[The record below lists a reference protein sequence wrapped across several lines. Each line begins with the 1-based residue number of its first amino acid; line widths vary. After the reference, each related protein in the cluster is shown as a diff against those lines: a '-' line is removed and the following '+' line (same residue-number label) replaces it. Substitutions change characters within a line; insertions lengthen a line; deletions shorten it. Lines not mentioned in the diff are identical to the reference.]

1 MPDFAKNCKGCSLL
15 LVLGDAIKGWKRSR
29 FLMFFTDKDLLAR
42 SAFLGLLLLSPFA
55 LFAQRGPGGH
65 VGGGTAGGTGMGS
78 NGSPTGLDIKD
89 DLRGF
94 HDVLAVQATK
104 EQAAAYAAMMKTTS
118 VADTDL
124 TALEAQLRKAN
135 ESNPSATAALA
146 SFDKQSQDD
155 LGGALSLSKKFLES
169 FSEPQKTGLK
179 EISKRLA
186 RVDSELAQEI
196 NALDL
201 PAGTGS
207 SGNQILASV
216 QNLHHALTNFQR
228 AELDLGE
235 EMSIPA
241 ASNGQGFTYNLA
253 PAKNAVNIGGQAMT
267 VTTSGT
273 ISKTTSEKSDNTFA
287 VELSDDLSDVQF
299 DITDILRS
307 HLDTSDRCGER
318 VDIQTA
324 ELTPRNPAAVV
335 VAQLHFER
343 WTCSP
348 IFGQGGMNE
357 IVEGNG
363 TIEIQL
369 TPAVAPDGT
378 MKLAAQIGQ
387 VQAQDLIGDL
397 LRSGSLGQTIR
408 DKTAQAFVSIMRQST
423 DFKNALPSGVR
434 NYAVLRHAEFQGTG
448 AGRLVVRLNGEIN
461 VPNEQLSVVTSELQ
475 HATQEPVPGP
485 LLTRPATPQQTVER

>member
-1 MPDFAKNCKGCSLL
+1 MRKVLMFLTDKSLL
-15 LVLGDAIKGWKRSR
+15 AI
-29 FLMFFTDKDLLAR
+29 A
-42 SAFLGLLLLSPFA
+42 AFLALLLLSPSAVFS
-55 LFAQRGPGGH
+55 QRGPGGH
-65 VGGGTAGGTGMGS
+65 IGGGTAGGTGMGS
-78 NGSPTGLDIKD
+78 NGSPTGLDVKD
-89 DLRGF
+89 DLQGF

-104 EQAAAYAAMMKTTS
+104 EQAAAYAAMMKSTS
-118 VADTDL
+118 AADCDL
-124 TALEAQLRKAN
+124 TALEEQLRKAR
-135 ESNPSATAALA
+135 ESNPSALA
-146 SFDKQSQDD
+146 TSDKQSQDD
-155 LGGALSLSKKFLES
+155 LGGALSLNKKFLES

-186 RVDSELAQEI
+186 RVNSELALQTH
-196 NALDL
+196 ALDL
-201 PAGTGS
+201 PTRMGS
-207 SGNQILASV
+207 FNTQILASV

-235 EMSIPA
+235 EMSIPSA
-241 ASNGQGFTYNLA
+241 ANGQGFAYNLA
-253 PAKNAVNIGGQAMT
+253 PAKNTVNFGGQAMT
-267 VTTSGT
+267 VTTSGI

-287 VELSDDLSDVQF
+287 VELSDDLSDVQI

-318 VDIQTA
+318 IDIQTA
-324 ELTPRNPAAVV
+324 ELTPRNPAAMV

-348 IFGQGGMNE
+348 IFGQGGMSE

-378 MKLAAQIGQ
+378 MKLVTQIGQ
-387 VQAQDLIGDL
+387 VQAQGLIGDL

-408 DKTAQAFVSIMRQST
+408 DKTAEVFVSIMRQST

-434 NYAVLRHAEFQGTG
+434 NYAILRHAEFQGTG
-448 AGRLVVRLNGEIN
+448 SGRLIVRLSGEIN
-461 VPNEQLSVVTSELQ
+461 VSSDRLSAVTSELQ
-475 HATQEPVPGP
+475 RATQEPVPGP
-485 LLTRPATPQQTVER
+485 LLTRPAASQQTVSR